1 MNNNLHFPLPFICI
15 AEKVSSLFGKISVHK
30 YVQLSLLLM
39 LFQFVGIHIASA
51 QLSSKH
57 YLPPLKRSGS
67 SSEFAGQAFYLST
80 PETSAFDVNVYQGTN
95 TTPVATLSISKTSS
109 GKYEPTLGT
118 GGLVA
123 HGTNNTSF
131 VTDAYAGIVLSSAGF
146 RFEAPSGKKFYVN
159 WRASHTAQAASLVSA
174 GEAGLGTDFKWGG
187 SPLVSITS
195 GSFSGSAYQNNVN
208 SVIGIMATEDN
219 TTVTISGYNPGCTFT
234 NASGQNGITADV
246 INITLNAGQTY
257 VLEARPT
264 GLTSETSPN
273 NDGWMGA
280 TISSNKKIALNQGH
294 LLLSFN
300 VGNLDMSMTQMT
312 PTSNIGKEYVFIR
325 GLGGDKPE
333 FPVIIATENNTEVYV
348 NNETTPIATLND
360 GQWIKIPSS
369 KYSLSG
375 PTAGYQGANM
385 YVRASKNV
393 YAFQTLDAGFNY
405 DSPANGDVFQ
415 VAPLNCLLDNGINNI
430 ANVIETG
437 KASYNAL
444 STIYLMIMASSA
456 INANDIVIKYGVGAT
471 NTLPSATISNAR
483 KTVLG
488 TSDWVTYF
496 VEIPAPQGDIS
507 VYAPGP
513 VAVAYLGYSG
523 AVGVA
528 GYFSGFGS
536 IPTIDVQSTGNGCF
550 PNTTL
555 TATPGFTSYKWFKDG
570 VLMPSVTTNSFT
582 PTIAGDYYVE
592 VYNGFCNYPSS
603 IKTVYDCNPEV
614 VVKNTAS
621 KKYLLPGE
629 TTTFT
634 ITVKMLGGS
643 AAQNMQISNVLPAHL
658 NYTSS
663 TLTKGTFSG
672 SGSNYTWNVG
682 TMTNGEENTLRV
694 VATAQAVTSAYAET
708 YTVDNTQT
716 FGLGTEANVL
726 ADDKTEDVI
735 IYPSCSNTLAGTISG
750 AASYCS
756 TTNATTLTAS
766 NAFGD
771 LQWQSST
778 DNTNFTNI
786 SGSTTAS
793 LLVNNLAST
802 TYYRMKATVDACIA
816 YSSSA
821 SITVTQGPTGTLSS
835 ASGTDAQSICQNT
848 AITTIRYATT
858 NASGATFSGLPSGVT
873 GSYASNV
880 VTISGTPTG
889 TGTFNYTVTLAGSCD
904 VTLSGS
910 IIVSNTNNTISLTSA
925 AGTTSQSICSG
936 SAITSITYSTTGASG
951 ASFSGLPTGVT
962 GAWSN
967 NVVTIS
973 GTPTVGG
980 TFTYTVTLVGGCG
993 SVSASGSITIIQNTV
1008 SLTSATGTDAQTICA
1023 NSAMTNLTYSTT
1035 GATGASFS
1043 GLPTGLTGSWSN
1055 NVVTISGTPTTA
1067 GNASFT
1073 ITLTGGCGTVTATG
1087 SLNVNASPAVPIL
1100 TVLGDGC
1107 VNKTTLSTPAGQT
1120 SYAWYNDDV
1129 VISNTNSNTY
1139 SPTTAGDYKVQVTSG
1154 TCSTM
1159 SAATT
1164 ISVCG
1169 VTADGRMGVL
1179 ISSNILVNK
1188 EGAISSRNG
1197 IDDRGLILTKPFPV
1211 TANPILYL
1219 DATQSASYGG
1229 TGATWTD
1236 ISGQLN
1242 HATLMGSPLFE
1253 SGSFTFAADKYALTS
1268 QKITT
1273 SMSSATFIAWV
1284 NPTTSRSQ
1292 DNYAGIIFSRSNK
1305 GQASTNM
1312 GINFYSNNNVGYTW
1326 GDYNWNSTLEVP
1338 KGSWS
1343 MIAITIN
1350 STKAVAYLCNST
1362 GTTSASVDAIHNA
1375 LSNLNFFIGSDPIFG
1390 TNLRAYNG
1398 KIATSMVYSTALT
1411 STQITQIFDYQKAAF
1426 GIN

>member
-1 MNNNLHFPLPFICI
+1 MKKLL
-15 AEKVSSLFGKISVHK
+15 V
-30 YVQLSLLLM
+30 LLL
-39 LFQFVGIHIASA
+39 LLQACGIHFASA

-57 YLPPLKRSGS
+57 YLPPLKRSNAWL
-67 SSEFAGQAFYLST
+67 ETQKFENGQGIYLST
-80 PETSAFDVNVYQGTN
+80 PETTAFEVKVYQGTN
-95 TTPVATLSISKTSS
+95 TTAIATLSISNSS
-109 GKYEPTLGT
+109 PANYTPPIAA
-118 GGLVA
+118 GGSSNR
-123 HGTNNTSF
+123 GDNNTTLITQANS
-131 VTDAYAGIVLSSAGF
+131 GIVLSDAGL
-146 RFEAPSGKKFYVN
+146 RFEAAGGKKFYVN
-159 WRASHTAQAASLVSA
+159 WRTANTGQASSLVSA
-174 GEAGLGTDFKWGG
+174 GEAGLGTDFRWGG
-187 SPLVSITS
+187 TLFPYVTQYGNL
-195 GSFSGSAYQNNVN
+195 N

-219 TTVTISGYNPGCTFT
+219 TVVNISGYDPACTFT
-234 NASGQNGITADV
+234 KNGYTTGVNSITDDL
-246 INITLNAGQTY
+246 ITITLNAGQTF
-257 VLEARPT
+257 VLEAQLT
-264 GLTSETSPN
+264 GNTAATSPN
-273 NDGWMGA
+273 NRGWLGA
-280 TISSNKKIALNQGH
+280 TISSNKKIAVNQGH
-294 LLLSFN
+294 MGLSVAN
-300 VGNLDMSMTQMT
+300 GGQDMSMTQIT
-312 PTSNIGKEYVFIR
+312 PTSNIGKEYAFIR
-325 GLGGDKPE
+325 GKGADHSE
-333 FPVIIATENNTEVYV
+333 FPVIIATENDTKVYV
-348 NNETTPIATLND
+348 NGETTPIATLNN
-360 GQWIKIPSS
+360 GEWVQIPSS
-369 KYSLSG
+369 KYSQSG
-375 PTAGYQGANM
+375 SESPGANM
-385 YVRASKNV
+385 YVEASKNV
-393 YAFQTLDAGFNY
+393 YAFQTIHALYTDI
-405 DSPANGDVFQ
+405 ANAAQTDVFQ
-415 VAPLNCLLDNGINNI
+415 VAPLNCLLDNGVNKIPSI
-430 ANVIETG
+430 IKTG
-437 KASYNAL
+437 GSASTDL
-444 STIYLMIMASSA
+444 SSISLMIMASSA
-456 INANDIVIKYGVGAT
+456 IDPNNIAINYGTGSVSRISAQDLINAKK
-471 NTLPSATISNAR
+471 TIS
-483 KTVLG
+483 G
-488 TSDWVTYF
+488 TDEWVTYY
-496 VEIPAPQGDIS
+496 VNISATSAGDIS

-513 VAVAYLGYSG
+513 VAVAYLGLST
-523 AVGVA
+523 ATGVA
-528 GYFSGFGS
+528 GYFSGFGT
-536 IPTIDVQSTGNGCF
+536 IPTIDVQTTGDGCF

-555 TATPGFTSYKWFKDG
+555 TATPGFTSYKWYKDG

-592 VYNGFCNYPSS
+592 VYNGFCSYPSAT
-603 IKTVYDCNPEV
+603 KTVYDCNPEV

-643 AAQNMQISNVLPAHL
+643 AAQNMQISNIIPAHL
-658 NYTSS
+658 TYTSS
-663 TLTKGTFSG
+663 TMTTGTFSG

-682 TMTNGEENTLRV
+682 TMTNGEEQILRV
-694 VATAQAVTSAYAET
+694 VATAQSVTSAYAET
-708 YTVDNTQT
+708 YTVNNTQT
-716 FGLGTEANVL
+716 FGLGTETNVL

-750 AASYCS
+750 AASYCT
-756 TTNATTLTAS
+756 TTNATTLSAS

-778 DNTNFTNI
+778 DNTNFTDI
-786 SGSTTAS
+786 SGATTAS

-835 ASGTDAQSICQNT
+835 TTGTDAQSICQNT

-858 NASGATFSGLPSGVT
+858 NASGATFSGLPTGVT

-880 VTISGTPTG
+880 VTISGTPSA
-889 TGTFNYTVTLAGSCD
+889 TGTFSYTVTLAGSCD

-951 ASFSGLPTGVT
+951 ASFTGLPTGVT

-973 GTPTVGG
+973 GTPTVAGS
-980 TFTYTVTLVGGCG
+980 FTYTVTLVGGCG
-993 SVSASGSITIIQNTV
+993 SVSASGSMTITQNTV
-1008 SLTSATGTDAQTICA
+1008 SLTSATGTDSQTLCA
-1023 NSAMTNLTYSTT
+1023 NSALTNVSYSTT
-1035 GATGASFS
+1035 GATGASFL
-1043 GLPTGLTGSWSN
+1043 GLPTGVSGSWNSN
-1055 NVVTISGTPTTA
+1055 SIIISGTPTES
-1067 GNASFT
+1067 GNTNFS
-1073 ITLTGGCGTVTATG
+1073 ITLTGGCGKVSATG
-1087 SLNVNASPAVPIL
+1087 SISVTAAPTIQISGE
-1100 TVLGDGC
+1100 GDFC
-1107 VNKTTLSTPAGQT
+1107 VNKTVLRAT
-1120 SYAWYNDDV
+1120 SGY
-1129 VISNTNSNTY
+1129 NTY
-1139 SPTTAGDYKVQVTSG
+1139 VWYKDNASLTGVSGDAYTPTAAGDYKVSVNNG
-1154 TCSTM
+1154 TCTST
-1159 SAATT
+1159 SAETT
-1164 ISVCG
+1164 INACG

-1179 ISSNILVNK
+1179 ISSNTLVNK
-1188 EGAISSRNG
+1188 EGAINSRNG

-1284 NPTTSRSQ
+1284 NPTISKSQ

-1326 GDYNWNSTLEVP
+1326 GDYNWNSTLVVP

-1343 MIAITIN
+1343 MIAITIS

-1362 GTTSASVDAIHNA
+1362 GTSSASVDAIHNA
-1375 LSNLNFFIGSDPIFG
+1375 LSNLNFFIGNDPIYG

-1411 STQITQIFDYQKAAF
+1411 STQITQIFDYQKATF
-1426 GIN
+1426 GL

>member
-1 MNNNLHFPLPFICI
+1 MKNNLKFQVPFICI
-15 AEKVSSLFGKISVHK
+15 VEKVSSLLGKISVHK
-30 YVQLSLLLM
+30 YVQLLLLLM
-39 LFQFVGIHIASA
+39 LVQFVGIHFASA
-51 QLSSKH
+51 QLSNKH
-57 YLPPLKRSGS
+57 YLPPLKRSNG
-67 SSEFAGQAFYLST
+67 FQTIDGQAIYLST
-80 PETSAFDVNVYQGTN
+80 PETTAFEVKVYQGTN
-95 TTPVATLSISKTSS
+95 TTAITTLSISNSS
-109 GKYEPTLGT
+109 PAIYTPSVAI
-118 GGLVA
+118 GGNSND
-123 HGTNNTSF
+123 NNTTLITS
-131 VTDAYAGIVLSSAGF
+131 ANSGIVLDMAGLK
-146 RFEAPSGKKFYVN
+146 FEAPSGKKFYVN
-159 WRASHTAQAASLVSA
+159 WRTSNGGQASSLVSA
-174 GEAGLGTDFKWGG
+174 GEAGLGTDFRWGG
-187 SPLVSITS
+187 TLYPY
-195 GSFSGSAYQNNVN
+195 FSGATQYSNLN

-219 TTVTISGYNPGCTFT
+219 TLVNISGYDPECTFT
-234 NASGQNGITADV
+234 KNGNTAGANSITDDL
-246 INITLNAGQTY
+246 ITITLNAGQTF
-257 VLEARPT
+257 VLEAQ
-264 GLTSETSPN
+264 LTDPN
-273 NDGWMGA
+273 VLPRANHRGWLGA
-280 TISSNKKIALNQGH
+280 TISSDKKIAVNQGH
-294 LLLSFN
+294 MGLS
-300 VGNLDMSMTQMT
+300 VTTGSQDMSMTQIT
-312 PTSNIGKEYVFIR
+312 PTSNIGKEYAFIR
-325 GLGGDKPE
+325 GNGADIAE
-333 FPVIIATENNTEVYV
+333 FPIIIATENDTKVYV
-348 NNETTPIATLND
+348 NNDKTNPYATLNN
-360 GQWIKIPSS
+360 GEWVQIPSS
-369 KYSLSG
+369 KYSQSG
-375 PTAGYQGANM
+375 SQSPGANM
-385 YVRASKNV
+385 YVEASKNV
-393 YAFQTLDAGFNY
+393 YAFQTIDVTYATSGTY
-405 DSPANGDVFQ
+405 TMDVFQ
-415 VAPLNCLLDNGINNI
+415 VAPLNCLLDNGVNKIPSI
-430 ANVIETG
+430 IKTG
-437 KASYNAL
+437 RTGSDL
-444 STIYLMIMASSA
+444 SSISVMIMASSA
-456 INANDIVIKYGVGAT
+456 INAADIAINYGTGSV
-471 NTLPSATISNAR
+471 NRISSDILTSAR
-483 KTVLG
+483 KSISG
-488 TSDWVTYF
+488 TEDWVTYN
-496 VEIPAPQGDIS
+496 VNILANVAGDIS

-513 VAVAYLGYSG
+513 VAVAYLGLSG
-523 AVGVA
+523 VSGVA
-528 GYFSGFGS
+528 GYFSGFGT
-536 IPTIDVQSTGNGCF
+536 IPTIDVQTTGNGCF

-555 TATPGFTSYKWFKDG
+555 TATPGFTSYKWYKDG

-592 VYNGFCNYPSS
+592 VYNGFCSYPSAT
-603 IKTVYDCNPEV
+603 KTVFDCNPEV

-643 AAQNMQISNVLPAHL
+643 AAQNMQISNVIPAHL

-663 TLTKGTFSG
+663 TMTTGTFAG

-682 TMTNGEENTLRV
+682 TMTNGEEQILRV
-694 VATAQAVTSAYAET
+694 VATAKSVTSAYAET
-708 YTVDNTQT
+708 YTVNNTQT
-716 FGLGTEANVL
+716 FGLGTETNVL

-750 AASYCS
+750 TASYCS

-771 LQWQSST
+771 LQWQSSA
-778 DNTNFTNI
+778 DNTNFTDI

-848 AITTIRYATT
+848 AITTITYSTNNAT
-858 NASGATFSGLPSGVT
+858 GATFSGLPAGVT

-880 VTISGTPTG
+880 VTISGIPTG
-889 TGTFNYTVTLAGSCD
+889 TGTFNYTVTLVGSCN
-904 VTLSGS
+904 VILSGS

-973 GTPTVGG
+973 GTPTVAGS
-980 TFTYTVTLVGGCG
+980 FTYTVTLVGGCG
-993 SVSASGSITIIQNTV
+993 SVSASGSMTIIQNTV
-1008 SLTSATGTDAQTICA
+1008 SLTSATGTDGQTICA

-1043 GLPTGLTGSWSN
+1043 GLPTGVSGSWNSN
-1055 NVVTISGTPTTA
+1055 SITISGTPTST
-1067 GNASFT
+1067 GNSNFT

-1087 SLNVNASPAVPIL
+1087 SLTVNASPAVPIL

-1107 VNKTTLSTPAGQT
+1107 INKTTLSTSAGQT
-1120 SYAWYNDDV
+1120 SYAWYKDDV
-1129 VISNTNSNTY
+1129 AISNTNSNTY
-1139 SPTTAGDYKVQVTSG
+1139 SPTIAGDYKVQVTSG

-1188 EGAISSRNG
+1188 EGAINSRNG

-1236 ISGQLN
+1236 LSGQLN

-1292 DNYAGIIFSRSNK
+1292 DNYAGIIFSRSGK

-1326 GDYNWNSTLEVP
+1326 GDFNWNSTLEVP

-1343 MIAITIN
+1343 MIAITIS

-1362 GTTSASVDAIHNA
+1362 GTSSASVDAIHNA
-1375 LSNLNFFIGSDPIFG
+1375 LSNLNFFIGNDPIYG

-1426 GIN
+1426 GL

>member
-1 MNNNLHFPLPFICI
+1 MKKLL
-15 AEKVSSLFGKISVHK
+15 V
-30 YVQLSLLLM
+30 LLL
-39 LFQFVGIHIASA
+39 LLQACGIHFASA

-57 YLPPLKRSGS
+57 YLPPLKKSGS
-67 SSEFAGQAFYLST
+67 SPEFAGQAFYLST

-95 TTPVATLSISKTSS
+95 TTPVATLSISKATS
-109 GKYEPTLGT
+109 GKYEPQLGT
-118 GGLVA
+118 GGTVSY
-123 HGTNNTSF
+123 GSNNTSF
-131 VTDAYAGIVLSSAGF
+131 MTDAYAGIVLSTAGF

-159 WRASHTAQAASLVSA
+159 WRASHSAQAASLVSA
-174 GEAGLGTDFKWGG
+174 GEAALGTDFKWGG
-187 SPLVSITS
+187 SPLVSVTS
-195 GSFSGSAYQNNVN
+195 GNFSGSTYETFVN

-219 TTVTISGYNPGCTFT
+219 TSVTISGYNPACTFT
-234 NASGQNGITADV
+234 NASGKNGITADV

-264 GLTSETSPN
+264 GLTSATSPN

-280 TISSNKKIALNQGH
+280 SISSNKKIALNQGH
-294 LLLSFN
+294 LLLSFST
-300 VGNLDMSMTQMT
+300 GNLDMSMTQIT
-312 PTSNIGKEYVFIR
+312 PTTNIGKQYVFIR

-333 FPVIIATENNTEVYV
+333 FPVIIATENNTEIKV
-348 NNETTPIATLND
+348 NGEATPIATLND
-360 GQWIKIPSS
+360 GEWIKIPST
-369 KYSLSG
+369 KYSQSG
-375 PTAGYQGANM
+375 TSGGFQGANM
-385 YVRASKNV
+385 YVEASKNV
-393 YAFQTLDAGFNY
+393 YAFQTLDAGFNNEQ
-405 DSPANGDVFQ
+405 PANADVFQ
-415 VAPLNCLLDNGINNI
+415 IAPLNCLLDNGINYI
-430 ANVIETG
+430 ANITEAG
-437 KASYNAL
+437 KAGYNPL
-444 STIYLMIMASSA
+444 STIYLMIMASAA
-456 INANDIVIKYGVGAT
+456 IDANTIVIKYGPGAV
-471 NTLPSATISNAR
+471 NTIPSSTISTAR
-483 KTVLG
+483 KTVSG
-488 TSDWVTYF
+488 TGDWVTYF
-496 VEIPAPQGDIS
+496 VQVPSPQGDVS

-513 VAVAYLGYSG
+513 VAVAYLGYSS
-523 AVGVA
+523 AVGIG

-555 TATPGFTSYKWFKDG
+555 TATPGFTSYKWYKDG

-582 PTIAGDYYVE
+582 PSIAGDYYVE
-592 VYNGFCNYPSS
+592 VYNGFCNYPSAT
-603 IKTVYDCNPEV
+603 KTVYDCNPEV

-708 YTVDNTQT
+708 YTVNNTQT
-716 FGLGTEANVL
+716 FGLGTETNVL

-750 AASYCS
+750 SASYCS

-771 LQWQSST
+771 LQWQSSA
-778 DNTNFTNI
+778 DNSNFTDI
-786 SGSTTAS
+786 SGATTAS

-816 YSSSA
+816 YSTSA

-835 ASGTDAQSICQNT
+835 ATGTDAQSLCQNT
-848 AITTIRYATT
+848 AITTINYTTT

-880 VTISGTPTG
+880 VTISGTPSA
-889 TGTFNYTVTLAGSCD
+889 TGTFSYTVTLAGSCN
-904 VTLSGS
+904 VILSGS

-951 ASFSGLPTGVT
+951 ASFTGLPTGVT

-973 GTPTVGG
+973 GTPTVAG

-993 SVSASGSITIIQNTV
+993 SVSASGSMTITQNTV
-1008 SLTSATGTDAQTICA
+1008 SLTSATGTDSQTLCA

-1035 GATGASFS
+1035 GATGASFL
-1043 GLPTGLTGSWSN
+1043 GLPTGVSGSWNSN
-1055 NVVTISGTPTTA
+1055 SIIISGTPTES
-1067 GNASFT
+1067 GNTNFS
-1073 ITLTGGCGTVTATG
+1073 ITLTGGCGKVSATG
-1087 SLNVNASPAVPIL
+1087 SISVTAAPTIQISSE
-1100 TVLGDGC
+1100 GDFC
-1107 VNKTTLSTPAGQT
+1107 VNKTVLSATTG
-1120 SYAWYNDDV
+1120 Y
-1129 VISNTNSNTY
+1129 NTY
-1139 SPTTAGDYKVQVTSG
+1139 VWYKDNASISGVSGSTYTPTAAGDYKVSVNNG
-1154 TCSTM
+1154 TCTST
-1159 SAATT
+1159 SAETT
-1164 ISVCG
+1164 INACG

-1179 ISSNILVNK
+1179 ISSNTLVNK
-1188 EGAISSRNG
+1188 EGAINSKNG

-1236 ISGQLN
+1236 ISGRLN

-1326 GDYNWNSTLEVP
+1326 GEFNWNSTLEVP

-1362 GTTSASVDAIHNA
+1362 GTSSSSVDAIHNA
-1375 LSNLNFFIGSDPIFG
+1375 LSNLNFFIGNDPIYG

-1411 STQITQIFDYQKAAF
+1411 STQITQIFDYQKATF
-1426 GIN
+1426 GL